1 MMMMNR
7 RYAITALSGVLA
19 TTAVLASGRARAE
32 TTPSTM
38 SQYKTGTL
46 QVGTFSLQTSELAL
60 TRATH
65 PKVKEFAGF
74 ERNEQMAMAQVLTNM
89 NNPTP
94 VPLNAQNTALLQQ
107 LQAKSGKAFDVAYV
121 QGQIAGHQELMKI
134 QQSFLDVIP
143 TELADKD
150 IAILAR
156 TVIQMHLTM
165 LADLQ
170 TALTA

>member
-1 MMMMNR
+1 MMNR
-7 RYAITALSGVLA
+7 RNAITTLSGVLA
-19 TTAVLASGRARAE
+19 TAAVLASGRARAE
-32 TTPSTM
+32 ATGSGP

-46 QVGTFSLQTSELAL
+46 QVGTLSLQTSELAIAH
-60 TRATH
+60 ATH

-89 NNPTP
+89 NNPPP
-94 VPLNAQNTALLQQ
+94 VALNAQNTALLQQ

-134 QQSFLDVIP
+134 QQSFLDGMP

-156 TVIQMHLTM
+156 TVIQMHLAI